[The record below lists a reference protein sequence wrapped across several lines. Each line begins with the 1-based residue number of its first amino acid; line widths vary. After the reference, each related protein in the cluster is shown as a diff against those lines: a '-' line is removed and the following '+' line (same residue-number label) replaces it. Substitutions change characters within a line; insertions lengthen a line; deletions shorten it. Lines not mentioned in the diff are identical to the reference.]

1 MNLPFFIA
9 KRYLFS
15 KRKRNFI
22 NIISGL
28 TLILVSVCTAALI
41 IVLSVFNGL
50 EHLLRSLN
58 QSFDPQIKIEAVLGK
73 SFEVNDPLLSSIKKI
88 KGVEIVTESIEDYA
102 YARYVRGQDEA
113 NQLITLKGVSDN
125 FLEQHRIDNN
135 IIAGTLKL
143 KSDGISYAILG
154 SGVSGA
160 LSVLP
165 GDDLHPLQIYYIND
179 IKPGMIDPSKIYSHR
194 SIRVGSVF
202 SIVQSFDE
210 NYVLVPL
217 EFAQDLMQYGNKRT
231 SLEIKVADRA
241 DPAIV
246 QRELKEALGENFA
259 VLSLEE
265 QHKDLY
271 RLLKIEKLFAFGGGV
286 LLLGIASINIFFS
299 LMMLVLDKKK
309 DISLLASMGA
319 DQSIL
324 RKVFLIEG
332 ALIAVSG
339 TLIGLVLGAAIC
351 FLQEQFG
358 FVSMGMQNSVTE
370 GYPVKMILSDF
381 LYITLAM
388 IVITFLV
395 SYRPAQVATRTFSPT
410 DL

>member
-28 TLILVSVCTAALI
+28 TLVLVSVCTAALI

-58 QSFDPQIKIEAVLGK
+58 QSFDPQIKVEAKLGK
-73 SFEVNDPLLSSIKKI
+73 SFELNETLLADIKKI
-88 KGVEIVTESIEDYA
+88 EGVEIVTEVIEDYA
-102 YARYVRGQDEA
+102 YARYRDA
-113 NQLITLKGVSDN
+113 NQVVKLKGVSDN
-125 FLEQHRIDNN
+125 FLDQHRIDDA
-135 IIAGTLKL
+135 IAEGTLML
-143 KSDGISYAILG
+143 KKGEASYAIVG
-154 SGVSGA
+154 RGVQYA
-160 LSVLP
+160 LSISV
-165 GDDLHPLQIYYIND
+165 GDGFFPLQIYYISN
-179 IKPGMIDPSKIYSHR
+179 IRPGVVDPSKIYSHQN
-194 SIRVGSVF
+194 IAVAAAF
-202 SIVQSFDE
+202 SIVQTFDE
-210 NYVLVPL
+210 NYVIVPL
-217 EFAQDLMQYGNKRT
+217 DFARELMQYGNKRT
-231 SLEIKVADRA
+231 SLEIKLLPQANAAEVE
-241 DPAIV
+241 
-246 QRELKEALGENFA
+246 QQLQKLLGGSFS

-319 DQSIL
+319 DQPLL
-324 RKVFLIEG
+324 RKIFITEG
-332 ALIAVSG
+332 ALIAVGG
-339 TLIGLVLGAAIC
+339 TLIGLVLGAVLC
-351 FLQEQFG
+351 LLQQQFAL
-358 FVSMGMQNSVTE
+358 VSMGMQNSVTE

-381 LYITLAM
+381 LYIGLAM
-388 IVITFLV
+388 VLITFLV
-395 SYRPAQVATRTFSPT
+395 SYRPAQVATRTFSPA